1 MADLWEDKY
10 IPSSSSAT
18 TVEEKEGM
26 AAALKK
32 LAERKFI
39 TFEKEMIGIL
49 ERTYYEKENSNLVK
63 EMQKNTEAC
72 TNK

>member
-1 MADLWEDKY
+1 MADNIWEDKY
-10 IPSSSSAT
+10 IPSSSAAT

-32 LAERKFI
+32 LAERKFV

-49 ERTYYEKENSNLVK
+49 ETTYF
-63 EMQKNTEAC
+63 
-72 TNK
+72 